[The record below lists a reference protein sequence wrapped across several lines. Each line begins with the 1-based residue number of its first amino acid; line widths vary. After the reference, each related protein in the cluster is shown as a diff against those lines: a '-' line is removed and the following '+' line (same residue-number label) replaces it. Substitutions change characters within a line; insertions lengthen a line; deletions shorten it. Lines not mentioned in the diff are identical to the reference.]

1 MEENTI
7 RCLDLPDFFQEVDG
21 ELWLVEEERG
31 NMRIQYR
38 VKEVLLSE
46 DTPYQHISI
55 IDTYDFGRCL
65 VLDGIMQTTEL
76 DSHMYNEM
84 VAHVPVATHKNPK
97 GILIIGAGACGV
109 INELTKYSF
118 IERIDVVEI
127 DETVVQESVNKLQ
140 CIAGNGFSDERV
152 HFFFEDGSKFIKDK
166 QNYYDIVIIDSSDPI
181 GPSRILY
188 SEEFYKDVKAA
199 LREDG
204 LMICQSESPL
214 FYKDILKTIRGRLKK
229 LFPIIKSYKLIVP
242 CFPGGLWTLT
252 MASKKYDPEDADA
265 DLLPSNT
272 KHINKEIL
280 KSCFDLPNFMK
291 DDLE

>member
-1 MEENTI
+1 MESNDAN
-7 RCLDLPDFFQEVDG
+7 CLDLPDFFKEIDG

-31 NMRIQYR
+31 NMKIQYR

-46 DTPYQHISI
+46 YTPYQHISI

-76 DSHMYNEM
+76 DGPMYNEM
-84 VAHVPVATHKNPK
+84 VAHVPVAIHKNPK

-109 INELTKYSF
+109 INELTKYPF

-127 DETVVQESVNKLQ
+127 DKVVVQESIDKLK
-140 CIAGNGFSDERV
+140 CIAGNGYSDERV
-152 HFFFEDGSKFIKDK
+152 HFFFEDGSKFVKDK
-166 QNYYDIVIIDSSDPI
+166 QNCYDIVIIDSSDPI

-188 SEEFYKDVKAA
+188 SEEFYSDVKSA
-199 LREDG
+199 LKEDG
-204 LMICQSESPL
+204 LLICQSESPL
-214 FYKDILKTIRGRLKK
+214 FYKEILKTIRKRLKN
-229 LFPIIKSYKLIVP
+229 LFPIIKTYKLIVP
-242 CFPGGLWTLT
+242 CFPGGIWSLT
-252 MASKKYDPEDADA
+252 MASKKYSPEDADPN
-265 DLLPSNT
+265 LLPPNT
-272 KHINKEIL
+272 MHINKELL